1 MQEKLGGHAVPA
13 KGVVKYILFIVS
25 EFCQLTMQKLISASA
40 LPVYQALTARQ
51 ECLMLHTRVLHFHG
65 AHQLLFNLTRSAV
78 NDGLKL
84 VPRRCM
90 LFTVGGGGNS
100 KLYLAYQLGIS
111 YGSMT

>member
-1 MQEKLGGHAVPA
+1 MGGHAVPA

-25 EFCQLTMQKLISASA
+25 EFCQLTMQKLIAASA

-51 ECLMLHTRVLHFHG
+51 ECLMLRTRVLHFHG
-65 AHQLLFNLTRSAV
+65 AHQLLFNLMRSAV

-90 LFTVGGGGNS
+90 LFTVVFWGGGNS